1 MESLSKLALA
11 TKELEQGLSEGVL
24 SLMSYVTQWNTASL
38 LKGRLEERDVEAA
51 SQGLDRL
58 AQDEAQMTAL
68 DVLKTVHGLV
78 QDINATTDGMK
89 MHSAFHPPVE
99 YRSLQ
104 TASHLS
110 RMSRKFSVCFVC
122 DVKLF
127 PCLTDH

>member
-1 MESLSKLALA
+1 
-11 TKELEQGLSEGVL
+11 
-24 SLMSYVTQWNTASL
+24 MSCVSQWNTGSL

-58 AQDEAQMTAL
+58 AQDEAQATAL
-68 DVLKTVHGLV
+68 EVLNPVHGLV

-89 MHSAFHPPVE
+89 MHSACHPPVE

-104 TASHLS
+104 TASHLPG
-110 RMSRKFSVCFVC
+110 MSRKFSVCFVC
-122 DVKLF
+122 DIKLF